1 MLKSQN
7 GKKAFSTKPASQ
19 DLGQQDNNDTVL
31 AGTLYTVLCHTGH
44 VSLHDTGEFLKSAH
58 GLVRKTVL
66 NGVKER
72 RRKLRAEVN
81 SNQKAENSGIEGC
94 WDLVTAPHQAHPT
107 QPPEQKGHEGS
118 FITTHSWAWHCAP
131 AILGTP
137 VGQSWEQLPIDWC
150 RQCQLYTTTT

>member
-58 GLVRKTVL
+58 GLVRKTCSMESRKGEGNL
-66 NGVKER
+66 GLRLTLIR
-72 RRKLRAEVN
+72 RQRIQALRGA
-81 SNQKAENSGIEGC
+81 
-94 WDLVTAPHQAHPT
+94 
-107 QPPEQKGHEGS
+107 
-118 FITTHSWAWHCAP
+118 
-131 AILGTP
+131 GT
-137 VGQSWEQLPIDWC
+137 
-150 RQCQLYTTTT
+150 